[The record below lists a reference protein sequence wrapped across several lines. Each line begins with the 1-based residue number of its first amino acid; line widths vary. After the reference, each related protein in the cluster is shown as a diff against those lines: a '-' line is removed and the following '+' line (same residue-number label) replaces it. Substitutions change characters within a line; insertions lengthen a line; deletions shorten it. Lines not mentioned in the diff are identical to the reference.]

1 MNTTLRS
8 AVAVAGLLAATQAA
22 ATITFYEREGFEGR
36 TFATAKPVPNFQVVG
51 FNDRA
56 SSVIVAAGRWEAC
69 DDARFSGR
77 CVVLRPGQYGSLGAM
92 GLNDRV
98 SSVRPVGGNARLD
111 ENRYAPAPVAAYDY
125 RRRGKE
131 RVFEADVTSVRAV
144 LGAAEQRCW
153 IEREQLPSD
162 SANMRSALVGA
173 VIGGILGH
181 EMGNGGPNAGRS
193 GRHGYGQDVQRC
205 STNHRNATPSYWD
218 VTYRFRGQEH
228 RVQMAAAPGRTI
240 TVNAQGEPRA

>member
-8 AVAVAGLLAATQAA
+8 AIAAAGLIAATQAA
-22 ATITFYEREGFEGR
+22 ASITFYEREGFEGR
-36 TFATAKPVPNFQVVG
+36 SFATGRAVHNFEAVG

-56 SSVIVAAGRWEAC
+56 SSIIVTAGRWEAC
-69 DDARFSGR
+69 NDARFEGR

-98 SSVRPVGGNARLD
+98 SSVRPVGGNARFA
-111 ENRYAPAPVAAYDY
+111 EERYAPAPIAAHDY

-131 RVFEADVTSVRAV
+131 RVFEAEVTSVRAV
-144 LGAAEQRCW
+144 LGPAEQRCW
-153 IEREQLPSD
+153 IEREEIPPEARD
-162 SANMRSALVGA
+162 SRGAMVGA

-181 EMGNGGPNAGRS
+181 EPGSNTSRRGGR
-193 GRHGYGQDVQRC
+193 YGQDVQRC
-205 STNHRNATPSYWD
+205 TTDHRNATPSYWD
-218 VTYRFRGQEH
+218 VTYHFRGQEH
-228 RVQMAAAPGRTI
+228 RVQMATAPGRTV